1 MAMKNIWR
9 NVLRILLGF
18 FGLNAFTACYGV
30 ASYSPYVSIWGK
42 VVDENDVPVKGIKV
56 SGVNDME
63 AWSETSEQGEF
74 GHGFFCDA
82 DEVPQTLTFKFTDP
96 DGPDNGGEF
105 EDKTVTVNLKEQ
117 ASQPEPMV
125 VKLSHKK

>member
-1 MAMKNIWR
+1 MKNIWR

-42 VVDENDVPVKGIKV
+42 VVDENDVPIKGIRV
-56 SGVNDME
+56 SGEKEME
-63 AWSETSEQGEF
+63 IRSHTSEQGEF
-74 GHGFFCDA
+74 GYQFFCA
-82 DEVPQTLTFKFTDP
+82 AENVPQTLTFKFTDP
-96 DGPDNGGEF
+96 DGLDNGGEF

>member
-1 MAMKNIWR
+1 MKNIWR

-42 VVDENDVPVKGIKV
+42 VVDENDVPIKGIRV
-56 SGVNDME
+56 SGEKEME
-63 AWSETSEQGEF
+63 IRSHTSEQGEF
-74 GHGFFCDA
+74 GYQFFCA
-82 DEVPQTLTFKFTDP
+82 AENVPQTLTFKFTDP

-117 ASQPEPMV
+117 ASQPEPLV